1 MKKDNKTNA
10 SLPHQTAHAAAN
22 REYKDTVFRMLFSD
36 KRNLLSLF
44 NAVSGCDYNSPDELD
59 IVTLENAIYF
69 GIKNDLAFVL
79 DMSIYLYEHQ
89 STVNPNIPLRDLFYI
104 ASEYS
109 SLVKDE
115 SLYSSAVRKI
125 PTPHFFVFYN
135 GSEKLDDRTVY
146 KLSDSFLVSV
156 DEPDLEL
163 RVTVLNVNAGHNDVL
178 MKQCNTLREY
188 SLYVAKVRSNMKL
201 YKNLDEAVNVS
212 IDECI
217 SEGVL
222 TDFLRKNRAEV
233 VMTSLFEYN
242 KEEEELKLRR
252 AEHEA
257 GYMDGLAEGEA
268 KGQLDTFISLVNDG
282 IITPADAAKRLRIS
296 EADFIKKIS
305 EQTTH

>member
-1 MKKDNKTNA
+1 MKKDNKA
-10 SLPHQTAHAAAN
+10 HVSQPQQTAHAAVN

-44 NAVSGCDYNSPDELD
+44 SAVSGCDYDSPDELD

-89 STVNPNIPLRDLFYI
+89 STVNPNIPLRDLFY
-104 ASEYS
+104 
-109 SLVKDE
+109 
-115 SLYSSAVRKI
+115 
-125 PTPHFFVFYN
+125 N

-163 RVTVLNVNAGHNDVL
+163 RITVLNVNAGHNDVL

-268 KGQLDTFISLVNDG
+268 KGRTKGQLDTFISLVNDG

>member
-1 MKKDNKTNA
+1 MKKDNKA
-10 SLPHQTAHAAAN
+10 HVSQPQQTAHAAVN

-44 NAVSGCDYNSPDELD
+44 NAVSGCDYDSPDELD

-89 STVNPNIPLRDLFYI
+89 STVNPNIPLRDL
-104 ASEYS
+104 
-109 SLVKDE
+109 
-115 SLYSSAVRKI
+115 
-125 PTPHFFVFYN
+125 FYN

-188 SLYVAKVRSNMKL
+188 SFYVAKVRSNMKL

-242 KEEEELKLRR
+242 KEEEELELRR

-268 KGQLDTFISLVNDG
+268 KGRTKGQLDTFISLVNDG

>member
-1 MKKDNKTNA
+1 MKKDNKA
-10 SLPHQTAHAAAN
+10 HVSQPQQTAHAAVN

-44 NAVSGCDYNSPDELD
+44 NAVSGCDYDSPDELD

-89 STVNPNIPLRDLFYI
+89 STVNPNIPLRDL
-104 ASEYS
+104 
-109 SLVKDE
+109 
-115 SLYSSAVRKI
+115 
-125 PTPHFFVFYN
+125 FYN

-268 KGQLDTFISLVNDG
+268 KGRTKGECETFSVN
-282 IITPADAAKRLRIS
+282 S
-296 EADFIKKIS
+296 
-305 EQTTH
+305 

>member
-1 MKKDNKTNA
+1 MKKDNKA
-10 SLPHQTAHAAAN
+10 HVSQPQQTAHAAVN

-44 NAVSGCDYNSPDELD
+44 NAVSGCDYDSPDELD

-89 STVNPNIPLRDLFYI
+89 STVNPNIPLRDL
-104 ASEYS
+104 
-109 SLVKDE
+109 
-115 SLYSSAVRKI
+115 
-125 PTPHFFVFYN
+125 FYN

-242 KEEEELKLRR
+242 KEEEELELRR

-268 KGQLDTFISLVNDG
+268 KGRTKGQLDTFISLVNDG

>member
-1 MKKDNKTNA
+1 MKKDNKA
-10 SLPHQTAHAAAN
+10 HVSQPQQTAHAAVN

-44 NAVSGCDYNSPDELD
+44 NAVSGCDYDSPDELD

-89 STVNPNIPLRDLFYI
+89 STVNPNIPLRDL
-104 ASEYS
+104 
-109 SLVKDE
+109 
-115 SLYSSAVRKI
+115 
-125 PTPHFFVFYN
+125 FYN

-268 KGQLDTFISLVNDG
+268 KGRTKGQLDTFISLVNDG